1 MNKAMIMGNLG
12 KDPELTQS
20 KAGLPICK
28 FPIATSRKVKD
39 EEYTPWH
46 NVTAFGRTAE
56 ILGQYM
62 EKGRKLLVEG
72 RIENGSYDKE
82 DGTKGYTSEIIVD
95 QFHFV
100 GNKDSS
106 VESASQPGFASQE
119 PAQQT
124 QGVDLE
130 SPPY

>member
-39 EEYTPWH
+39 EEYTTWH

-100 GNKDSS
+100 GNKQDG
-106 VESASQPGFASQE
+106 VESAPQPGSFPSQE
-119 PAQQT
+119 PAQT

>member
-28 FPIATSRKVKD
+28 FPIATSRKVKED
-39 EEYTPWH
+39 EYTTWH

-56 ILGQYM
+56 ILAQYM

-72 RIENGSYDKE
+72 RIENGSYEKE

-100 GNKDSS
+100 GNKDS
-106 VESASQPGFASQE
+106 VDSASQPGSFAPQE
-119 PAQQT
+119 SKPT